1 MDTTIQTV
9 DKIYS
14 LTNSKLNS
22 WKNHYGYAPME
33 ASIKLDN
40 MMFDW
45 IISLTSSLHIWA
57 EKGIS
62 MTDGELILASANLG
76 ALVESMMKFVLS
88 VYILDY
94 YKDPIKDNK
103 GKIVEPEKI
112 KFENLKKFCFDKVW
126 PENIKNYYGTSHKEI
141 KKWVGKIQEKRNAIH
156 AFNKKELGD
165 VFDFLEDIET
175 YYDFITLVFNTL
187 PDEPHY

>member
-1 MDTTIQTV
+1 
-9 DKIYS
+9 
-14 LTNSKLNS
+14 
-22 WKNHYGYAPME
+22 ME